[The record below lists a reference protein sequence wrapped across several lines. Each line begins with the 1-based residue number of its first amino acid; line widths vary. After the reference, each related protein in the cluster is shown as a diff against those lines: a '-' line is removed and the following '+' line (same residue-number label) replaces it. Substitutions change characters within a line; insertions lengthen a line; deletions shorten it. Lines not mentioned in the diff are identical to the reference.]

1 MRNKVIG
8 PNEIFK
14 AVVVK
19 CYNIILVVQYIL
31 KIKSIKSKNMKAI
44 FFTMYTGH
52 NKETLKKD
60 KQIQTD
66 QGC

>member
-1 MRNKVIG
+1 MKNKVTG

-19 CYNIILVVQYIL
+19 HSNIILVIQYIL
-31 KIKSIKSKNMKAI
+31 KIKSIKPKMKAI
-44 FFTMYTGH
+44 LFTMYIRH
-52 NKETLKKD
+52 NRETLRKD
-60 KQIQTD
+60 FKQTD